1 MYGPM
6 PQQRTNNSL
15 PSRKS
20 QYSRKDIDELEKKAR
35 ESALMR
41 RLSSAPGQ
49 ASSRPG
55 GY

>member
-1 MYGPM
+1 MYGATHHM
-6 PQQRTNNSL
+6 RTNNSL

-20 QYSRKDIDELEKKAR
+20 QYTRQDLDELEKKAR

-41 RLSSAPGQ
+41 RLSSQPGQ